1 MLHSLL
7 DRWDEKKAA
16 RSEAIKRATGFRLDA
31 NLAFEDVDDVTT
43 IEGFIQHA
51 TLAANNPGFF
61 GQDLD
66 TITEVDRNDQWITF
80 PSQVVTSTPE
90 NNTVTARI
98 SDGPKSR
105 RAMIL
110 FHHWNANSRY
120 DQIAKYFNRRG
131 IAVIEMAMPYHHERS
146 RPGSEYADHM
156 LSPSL
161 GRTLQSVR
169 QAVLDGRQI
178 VRWLER
184 EGYDEI
190 SVLGMSLGSW
200 VAGLLAAHD
209 PAVKNAALFLT
220 ADSLA
225 EMCWTGRATRHIHES
240 LEGTISLTEF
250 QQAWLPLDLGHHA
263 GSLSRN
269 DLHLQLVLGKR
280 DTVVLPALSHR
291 LTEKLTSHGA
301 NLDVL
306 SLNCGH
312 YSLTLPPYILWAGRV
327 VTQLINDR

>member
-120 DQIAKYFNRRG
+120 DQIAKYFNRR
-131 IAVIEMAMPYHHERS
+131 RS
-146 RPGSEYADHM
+146 R
-156 LSPSL
+156 
-161 GRTLQSVR
+161 
-169 QAVLDGRQI
+169 
-178 VRWLER
+178 
-184 EGYDEI
+184 
-190 SVLGMSLGSW
+190 
-200 VAGLLAAHD
+200 
-209 PAVKNAALFLT
+209 
-220 ADSLA
+220 
-225 EMCWTGRATRHIHES
+225 
-240 LEGTISLTEF
+240 
-250 QQAWLPLDLGHHA
+250 
-263 GSLSRN
+263 
-269 DLHLQLVLGKR
+269 
-280 DTVVLPALSHR
+280 
-291 LTEKLTSHGA
+291 
-301 NLDVL
+301 
-306 SLNCGH
+306 
-312 YSLTLPPYILWAGRV
+312 
-327 VTQLINDR
+327 